1 MDCATN
7 LGAITLKNPL
17 ICASSEFTM
26 TAAGIKAAL
35 DAGAAAVMAKSVNE
49 SPQAARQLD
58 SAEYVLLDQD
68 WRTVPWGSADMNA
81 SLFCRSGLAQMP
93 LPEWLRL
100 LAEADAYA
108 RAKDAYV
115 AGSITVADPGPA
127 ADIAAAMEK
136 AGLRWIELNLSAP
149 HGREAAPGAIRQI
162 TDAEIVHDYVRQV
175 RNATSV
181 PLAVKLTAQTAD
193 LLALAEQA
201 VRGGADLLV
210 MIGRVPGFMPDIE
223 TQLPILGS
231 WGAIGGHW
239 ALPASLYWLSK
250 CWRAV
255 PRTVPLIGTN
265 GARCADDV
273 IRFLLSGAR
282 AVELASVVLTN
293 GAEVFTRI
301 LADLQTYGARKKM
314 ARLADIVGKAADAAL
329 PFGALPAVSRS
340 AYPWDRYLAEPEG
353 E

>member
-1 MDCATN
+1 
-7 LGAITLKNPL
+7 
-17 ICASSEFTM
+17 M

-49 SPQAARQLD
+49 SPQAAGQLD

-68 WRTVPWGSADMNA
+68 WQAVPWGSTDLNA
-81 SLFCRSGLAQMP
+81 SLFCRSGLAQIP

-108 RAKDAYV
+108 RTKDAYV

-127 ADIAAAMEK
+127 ADIAVAMEK

-149 HGREAAPGAIRQI
+149 HGREAVQGAIRQI
-162 TDAEIVHDYVRQV
+162 TNAEIVHDYVRQV

-201 VRGGADLLV
+201 VHGGADMLV
-210 MIGRVPGFMPDIE
+210 MVGRVQGFMPDIE

-239 ALPASLYWLSK
+239 ALPASLYWVSK
-250 CWRAV
+250 CWSAI

-282 AVELASVVLTN
+282 AVELASVVLSN
-293 GAEVFTRI
+293 GTEVFPRI
-301 LADLQTYGARKKM
+301 LAELQTYGGRKRI

-329 PFGALPAVSRS
+329 PYGALPVVSRS
-340 AYPWDRYLAEPEG
+340 VYPWDRYLTEPKRE
-353 E
+353 